1 MLKLYG
7 IVNCDSCRNARR
19 WLDEKEIEYEFHDLR
34 ADGITVQ
41 MLERWCDRV
50 DWRKILNKRSLTWRK
65 VPESARQKLSRSKAL
80 SLILK
85 HPTLIRRPV
94 LETNDVTAVGFSD
107 DGYRQ
112 IFGST

>member
-1 MLKLYG
+1 MLILHG

-19 WLDEKEIEYEFHDLR
+19 WLDAHELEYEFHDLR

-65 VPESARQKLSRSKAL
+65 VPERAKKKLSRSKAL
-80 SLILK
+80 ALILE
-85 HPTLIRRPV
+85 HPTLVRRPV
-94 LETNDVTAVGFSD
+94 LETKEVTAVGFSE
-107 DGYRQ
+107 DGYCQ
-112 IFGST
+112 IFRNA